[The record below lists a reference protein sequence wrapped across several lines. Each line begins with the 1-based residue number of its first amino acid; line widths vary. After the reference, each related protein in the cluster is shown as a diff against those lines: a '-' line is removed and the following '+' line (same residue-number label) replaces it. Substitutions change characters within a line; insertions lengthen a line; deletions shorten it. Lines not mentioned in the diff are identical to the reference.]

1 MKMKITKLDENIIKS
16 QSPLLISPVHLY
28 NVNKQNV

>member
-1 MKMKITKLDENIIKS
+1 MKIKITKQDANIIKS

-28 NVNKQNV
+28 DVNKQNV